1 MCNTFGIH
9 TVGIHLFAHSVA
21 NRATLAVVFDLLEEF
36 DSAEE
41 DSSSELMSDK
51 MAFLDE
57 ETLGT

>member
-1 MCNTFGIH
+1 M
-9 TVGIHLFAHSVA
+9 SVSHDDQ
-21 NRATLAVVFDLLEEF
+21 LDDLLEEF

-51 MAFLDE
+51 MAFLDD